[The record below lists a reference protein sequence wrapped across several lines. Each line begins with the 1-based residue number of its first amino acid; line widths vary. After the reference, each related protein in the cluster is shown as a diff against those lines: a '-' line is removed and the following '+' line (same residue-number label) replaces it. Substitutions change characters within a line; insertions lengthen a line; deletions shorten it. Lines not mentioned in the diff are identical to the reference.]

1 MIITVFTVF
10 RLLTDFVCLYTY
22 EFWLYFWKIVRS
34 SVILLLSSFTLVYIF
49 LICIPHNNCIFT
61 VAFWSRDWRLRLTL
75 LVVLTMDDS
84 IPINNVGTVPTLRY
98 NDCHKTFCRTSVA
111 RTRKIL
117 RKCVIGSSSD
127 RSSTILVFEI

>member
-1 MIITVFTVF
+1 MQVKRLITQLKIAFHPTKLQYILHNLTWVLTF
-10 RLLTDFVCLYTY
+10 LLEDC
-22 EFWLYFWKIVRS
+22 

-98 NDCHKTFCRTSVA
+98 NDCHKTF
-111 RTRKIL
+111 KIH
-117 RKCVIGSSSD
+117 
-127 RSSTILVFEI
+127 TILTPNYQNRYFTLVLRRRD